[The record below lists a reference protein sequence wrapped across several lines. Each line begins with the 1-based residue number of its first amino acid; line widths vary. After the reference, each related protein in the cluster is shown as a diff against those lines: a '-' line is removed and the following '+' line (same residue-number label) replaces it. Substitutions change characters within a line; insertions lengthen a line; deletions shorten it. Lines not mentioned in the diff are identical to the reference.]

1 MWFLSTYHKNKGIWW
16 YLPSWNWS
24 PNTSLGETLL
34 DILGDGIDQVT
45 WSDYRKNVDLHH
57 NQHTRNYM
65 ASLLQ
70 EVRSLLEEHLL
81 NKWCIYSSKCWSHRV
96 LHGMKHLI
104 PPTAMATLHQL
115 VGELPPKDFSGST
128 FVFFGSVKLTMESID
143 LYFFAFHKSRF
154 NSFHPSVSYSYLL
167 QTLRKI
173 STIPTIPI
181 AAAFFFCHP
190 SQPVQWKSCWING
203 PKWGMLIII
212 SDYLSWAMAIKWGEN
227 WTWNGCF
234 RQNAVTWS

>member
-45 WSDYRKNVDLHH
+45 WSDYRKKVDLHH

-70 EVRSLLEEHLL
+70 EVRSLLEENLL

-104 PPTAMATLHQL
+104 PPTAMASLHQL
-115 VGELPPKDFSGST
+115 VGELPPKDFSGSA

-167 QTLRKI
+167 QTL
-173 STIPTIPI
+173 PY
-181 AAAFFFCHP
+181 FNH
-190 SQPVQWKSCWING
+190 
-203 PKWGMLIII
+203 
-212 SDYLSWAMAIKWGEN
+212 SDHSHC
-227 WTWNGCF
+227 GCF
-234 RQNAVTWS
+234 LFLPSKPTCPMEVLLDQRTKMRHADYNIWFISPEP